1 MIEPPTPP
9 SERRVESHVLAERV
23 DALKSTV
30 DDLKLE
36 MKELVKIIS
45 HLARIDERQMQSTAT
60 TDRLAAEMDE
70 MRKDLDILRQLAPTN
85 AQIAIWFERALI
97 AAAAAAVMF
106 MAKQT
111 GLI

>member
-1 MIEPPTPP
+1 MTEQTIPP
-9 SERRVESHVLAERV
+9 ERRIESHALAERV

-30 DDLKLE
+30 DDLKFE

-60 TDRLAAEMDE
+60 TDRLASEMDE
-70 MRKDLDILRQLAPTN
+70 MRKDLDALRQLAPTN
-85 AQIAIWFERALI
+85 AQTAVWFERALI
-97 AAAAAAVMF
+97 AAAAAALMF

-111 GLI
+111 GLM